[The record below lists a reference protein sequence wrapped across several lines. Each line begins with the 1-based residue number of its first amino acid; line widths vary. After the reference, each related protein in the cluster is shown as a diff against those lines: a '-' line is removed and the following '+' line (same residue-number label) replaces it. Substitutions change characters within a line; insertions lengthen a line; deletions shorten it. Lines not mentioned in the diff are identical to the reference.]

1 MTKEYTLIIIE
12 YDEKCKKET
21 RTIVDSF
28 VKSIK
33 AKNIKARIAY
43 QGSKEE
49 YIKTVDSFLD
59 LGKSVEKPQDR

>member
-21 RTIVDSF
+21 GTVIDSF
-28 VKSIK
+28 MKSTK
-33 AKNIKARIAY
+33 VKNIKARIAY

-49 YIKTVDSFLD
+49 YIKTIDSFLD
-59 LGKSVEKPQDR
+59 LGKRVEKPQDC